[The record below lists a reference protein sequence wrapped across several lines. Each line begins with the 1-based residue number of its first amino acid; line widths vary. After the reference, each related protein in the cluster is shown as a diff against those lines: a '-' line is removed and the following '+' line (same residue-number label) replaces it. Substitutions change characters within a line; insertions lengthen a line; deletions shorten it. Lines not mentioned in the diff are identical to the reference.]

1 MTTNIQKRTKV
12 LLVDD
17 HPIVRRGLAKLLGER
32 PNIEICGEADG
43 AGQALDYI
51 AKDRPDLVIVD
62 ISLKDVGGIELIKQ
76 IRALDPEI
84 KLMVCS
90 MHDENLYA
98 ERVLQAGALGYV
110 NKETA
115 TERIFDAIEQVMAG
129 RVYLS
134 PEMSEQLLSRMV
146 GGEPSTDKTSIET
159 LSDRELE
166 VFELIGRGLT
176 TRQIAERLC
185 LSVKTVETYRENL
198 KIKLNLT
205 NSPMLIRA
213 AVQWLETR

>member
-1 MTTNIQKRTKV
+1 MRSQIQSRTKV

-17 HPIVRRGLAKLLGER
+17 HPIVRRGLAKLLDER
-32 PNIEICGEADG
+32 TGIEVVGEAGD
-43 AGQALDYI
+43 AAEALDHI
-51 AKDRPDLVIVD
+51 AKNRPDLVIVD

-76 IRALDPEI
+76 IRALDKDI
-84 KLMVCS
+84 RLLVCS
-90 MHDENLYA
+90 MHDEKLYA
-98 ERVLQAGALGYV
+98 ERVLQAGALGYI

-134 PEMSEQLLSRMV
+134 PEMSEHLLSRMV
-146 GGEPSTDKTSIET
+146 GGEPASDKTSMET

-166 VFELIGRGLT
+166 VFELIGRGMT
-176 TRQIAERLC
+176 TRQIAEKLH
-185 LSVKTVETYRENL
+185 LSVKTIETYRENL
-198 KIKLNLT
+198 KIKLNLA
-205 NSPMLIRA
+205 NSPELIRA